1 MGKYA
6 DKLLSTEEALSF
18 DDVLLLPGKSI
29 VNLADIDI
37 STRLTRR
44 VKLEI
49 PIVSS
54 PMDTVTEEEMAIAM
68 AEMGGIGVLHRNMNE
83 ERALKAIKRIK
94 ELGLKVA
101 AAIGHKDRERAAKYY
116 SAGADALLIDAA
128 HGHHINI
135 VKATR
140 WVKQQLGAEVISG
153 NVATPEAAEALIEA
167 GADALRVG
175 IGGGHACTTREIAGV
190 GVPQLTA
197 IAWVADVASEY
208 GVPVIADGAI
218 EKPADVVKALAAGGD
233 TVMLG
238 YLLAGTKEAPGAIV
252 YMDGKKYKA
261 YRGMGSPSAL
271 KAGSQRY
278 GEFKR
283 APEGVEGLVEY
294 RGSVRGVVEWLVNGL
309 KQGMGYVGASNLE
322 ELRNK
327 ARFVRLS
334 PAGYWESR
342 PRGFRIER

>member
-1 MGKYA
+1 MGKYR
-6 DKLLSTEEALSF
+6 DKLLSAEDALSF
-18 DDVLLLPGKSI
+18 DDVLLLPGESS
-29 VNLADIDI
+29 VNIADIDV
-37 STRLTRR
+37 SARLTRR

-54 PMDTVTEEEMAIAM
+54 PMDTVTEEEMAIAI
-68 AEMGGIGVLHRNMNE
+68 AELGGIGVLHRNMHE
-83 ERALKAIKRIK
+83 ERAIEAIKRVK
-94 ELGLKVA
+94 ERGLKVA
-101 AAIGHKDRERAAKYY
+101 AAIGYKDRERAAKYY
-116 SAGADALLIDAA
+116 SAGVDVLLIDAA
-128 HGHHINI
+128 HGGHINI

-153 NVATPEAAEALIEA
+153 NVATPEVAAALIEA

-175 IGGGHACTTREIAGV
+175 IGGGHACTTREVAGV

-197 IAWVADVASEY
+197 IAWVADIASEY
-208 GVPVIADGAI
+208 GVPIIADGAI

-238 YLLAGTKEAPGAIV
+238 YLLAGTDEAPGAV
-252 YMDGKKYKA
+252 FYMKGKKYKT

-278 GEFKR
+278 GEFKKT
-283 APEGVEGLVEY
+283 PEGVEGLVEY
-294 RGSVRGVVEWLVNGL
+294 RGSVRSVVEWLVNGL

-327 ARFVRLS
+327 ARFIRLS
-334 PAGYWESR
+334 PAGYLESR